1 MNAYTSCTL
10 CPRCCS
16 VNRIAGQR
24 GFCKETADLK
34 IASACLHFGEEPPLT
49 GRGGSG
55 TIFISGCNLGCA
67 FCQNYQISREGMG
80 RIVGCE
86 EFCRI
91 CSALEMAGAE
101 NINIVTGSHAI
112 PAIASF
118 LTQAKKEGLGI
129 PVCWNSSAYENVDAI
144 NLLAPVTDIWLP
156 DLKTFGSAASETLL
170 GAGDYARTAKKAIRR
185 MIELVPLRFE
195 PVKTHSPQF
204 AEKTEGAEKM
214 VSGVIVRH
222 LIMPGCL
229 DNTVKVLDWLKE
241 HADGKACISLMSQYT
256 PVVKNGRQ
264 RNFPD
269 RFINR
274 DEFER
279 IKELLYEYDFDYLF
293 YQELENDDSW
303 LPDFS
308 CIQPFSNSL
317 ATPVWHWKNGFTN
330 SIL

>member
-1 MNAYTSCTL
+1 L
-10 CPRCCS
+10 CPRSCS
-16 VNRIAGQR
+16 VNRTAGQR

-91 CSALEMAGAE
+91 CSALETAGAE

-129 PVCWNSSAYENVDAI
+129 PVCWNSSAYESVDAI
-144 NLLAPVTDIWLP
+144 DMLAPVTDIWLP
-156 DLKTFGSAASETLL
+156 DLKAFGSAMSKALL
-170 GAGDYARTAKKAIRR
+170 GTGDYARTAKKAIRH
-185 MIELVPLRFE
+185 MIELAPLRFE
-195 PVKTHSPQF
+195 PVKTRSPQF

-222 LIMPGCL
+222 LIMPGCF

-241 HADGKACISLMSQYT
+241 YADGKAYISLMSQYT
-256 PVVKNGRQ
+256 PVAQNGRQ

-274 DEFER
+274 DEFEYLKQL
-279 IKELLYEYDFDYLF
+279 IHDYDFDYLF

-308 CIQPFSNSL
+308 RVQPFSNSL